1 MVKDIFLDKY
11 NPKRDM
17 QFALTQSIKAS
28 LQHNPTYTKDID
40 DFLKTE
46 FRDYWKVRLQ
56 QIGEYFLEVRD
67 LNFYLDQVVL
77 FTAEMNSK
85 FFQVLSPNKENYEN
99 GFRIAHSQKSISVYL
114 KHLWCMDVIPAPPSC
129 PLDRIISER
138 AGITLHVSWTKMNKI
153 SDVELALNL
162 FQKLATHQNKALC
175 DWELELFY

>member
-11 NPKRDM
+11 NPKRDVHY
-17 QFALTQSIKAS
+17 ALTQSIKAS

-99 GFRIAHSQKSISVYL
+99 GIKTGKCLEYYSDGKLRYL
-114 KHLWCMDVIPAPPSC
+114 TNYKFGKNVDFSFLFKTQRVMLEH
-129 PLDRIISER
+129 PLPTSMIW
-138 AGITLHVSWTKMNKI
+138 H
-153 SDVELALNL
+153 
-162 FQKLATHQNKALC
+162 
-175 DWELELFY
+175 